1 MTHSV
6 ISHLFPDALCY
17 LSALRLVPN
26 LLIMATAARFMPLLK
41 LKRIWFLLRRREELL
56 TAVSFLQGSQVLCQE
71 FLRRPLQEPGSKRIG
86 TSCENVLV
94 GQRVKVVE
102 DGAAR
107 LNVSSSMENTVE
119 NLDQTAAHMAENP
132 TIMSDGDYDVF
143 LRIVEAEAGTE
154 DLKGRILV
162 ANVILNRVKNDEFP
176 DTVTDVVWDYRYGV
190 PQFSPTYDGR
200 IYQVTVTDKTREAVK
215 QALEGVDYSQGA
227 LFFVEKEAAEK
238 KNVAWFEKDLQKLF
252 KYGVHEFYK
261 YPDEVSGKEDA
272 SSKDASSPKDDSSS
286 DKNNDQETVVQMV
299 KNDIKN

>member
-1 MTHSV
+1 M
-6 ISHLFPDALCY
+6 
-17 LSALRLVPN
+17 
-26 LLIMATAARFMPLLK
+26 
-41 LKRIWFLLRRREELL
+41 
-56 TAVSFLQGSQVLCQE
+56 
-71 FLRRPLQEPGSKRIG
+71 
-86 TSCENVLV
+86 
-94 GQRVKVVE
+94 VE

-286 DKNNDQETVVQMV
+286 HKNNDQETVVQMV